1 MPDATKTRDLLN
13 KWAKDEEGSGKN
25 ATAAAA
31 VGVVKLI
38 VPKMEVESKTKYFTR
53 AAVHLL
59 QFTCV
64 AARPCPWM

>member
-1 MPDATKTRDLLN
+1 LLN
-13 KWAKDEEGSGKN
+13 KRAKDEEGSGKN

-38 VPKMEVESKTKYFTR
+38 MPKMEVEGKRKHFTR
-53 AAVHLL
+53 AAGHLL
-59 QFTCV
+59 QCTCV